1 MTSCVRPGCAGRIM
15 GTGFCDTCGHRHI
28 EPRSEPTV
36 PPRAAAPPAASAEE
50 PAGPPAVHAVAGVG
64 DLDQHGLVVL
74 PEVPA
79 PDDVLVTDPRPPT
92 GGRRCGANGCTMT
105 IGVGYGGQPARPTG
119 RCPRCGT
126 PYSFLP
132 QLHPGD
138 IVAGHY
144 RVLGCLAHGGLGW
157 IHLAEDTRAEGH
169 QVVLKSQINVHDA
182 LARRTAVE
190 ERRSLTELHHPDIVR
205 IITYAEHRA
214 PGGPTTGYLVMDYIR
229 GRSLQQLF
237 DAPDAERI
245 FHGRPR
251 LDHVLTYGCKILGA
265 LQYMHER
272 GLLYCDMKPA
282 NVIHFGR
289 AVKVIDLGAVRA
301 IGDRSSAYV
310 YTATFAPPEEEIDRR
325 GWRVDSDLYAVGMT
339 LQALAR
345 DIEPA
350 RGLAS
355 DSFRRLVDR
364 ATHAEPRARFRSA
377 AEMSRQ
383 LWEVLREFRSLQF
396 GEQLPES
403 STRFRA
409 IGASLD
415 AGLGAIPA
423 LDHWTGRPGEHP
435 LGLDIS
441 PPAAAEVAGA
451 LPEPVP
457 DPGDGAALLLDT
469 FPPDAPDRVARQ
481 WPRESRLGTP
491 ETALWLCRAYLRRGE
506 QAAAETWL
514 AEAETLLGERAAAHD
529 WRIAWHHGVLHLS
542 RGETGEAGARFDA
555 VYGALPGECAP
566 KLALGYCAEHAARP
580 AAAAPPAGQEAGRDT
595 ADPAGG
601 RARRRP
607 VRAMRFY
614 EAVWKRDFAHTAAAF
629 GLARAHLAGG
639 DRDAAV
645 RVLDEVPAT
654 SRHHDAARIAA
665 VRVRAGILHGT
676 PPTPADLQDAARRL
690 PELRLDGG
698 AADGESRARLV
709 AEVRENALYG
719 RPEQGWGPEFPAGP
733 LLGPGDEDSL
743 RTLLEHSF
751 RQLAAQARTAGE
763 HGRLLDLAH
772 AVRPMSTF

>member
-15 GTGFCDTCGHRHI
+15 DTGYCDTCGHRHV
-28 EPRSEPTV
+28 EPHSA
-36 PPRAAAPPAASAEE
+36 PPRAGARTGQAVTAPVVTEESPGPAT
-50 PAGPPAVHAVAGVG
+50 VHAVAGVG
-64 DLDQHGLVVL
+64 ELDQHGLVVL
-74 PEVPA
+74 PEVPE
-79 PDDVLVTDPRPPT
+79 PDDVLVADPSPPT
-92 GGRRCGANGCTMT
+92 GGRRCDGGDCSM
-105 IGVGYGGQPARPTG
+105 IVGVGYGGQPARATG

-132 QLHPGD
+132 QLTRGEL
-138 IVAGHY
+138 VADHY

-169 QVVLKSQINVHDA
+169 RVVLKSQINAGGA

-190 ERRSLTELHHPDIVR
+190 ERRSLTDLHHPDIVR

-214 PGGPTTGYLVMDYIR
+214 AGTEPPTGYLVMDYIG

-237 DAPDAERI
+237 DADDIERV

-265 LQYMHER
+265 LEYMHER

-301 IGDRSSAYV
+301 IGDRASAYM
-310 YTATFAPPEEEIDRR
+310 YTATFAPPKEEIDRR
-325 GWRVDSDLYAVGMT
+325 GWHIDSDLYTVGMT

-345 DIEPA
+345 ATEPA
-350 RGLAS
+350 RGLAP
-355 DSFRRLVDR
+355 DSFRRLIAR
-364 ATHAEPRARFRSA
+364 ATHPEPRARFRSA

-396 GEQLPES
+396 GEQLPEG

-409 IGASLD
+409 TGASLD

-423 LDHWTGRPGEHP
+423 LDHWTARPAGHP
-435 LGLDIS
+435 AELDVS
-441 PPAAAEVAGA
+441 PPSPAEVAGA

-457 DPGDGAALLLDT
+457 DPADGAALLLDT
-469 FPPDAPDRVARQ
+469 FSPDTPDRVARQ
-481 WPRESRLGTP
+481 WPRESRYGTP

-506 QAAAETWL
+506 RDEAAGWL
-514 AEAETLLGERAAAHD
+514 AEAETQLGERAAAHD
-529 WRIAWHHGVLHLS
+529 WRIAWHRGVLHLS
-542 RGETGEAGARFDA
+542 RGEVELAGARFDA
-555 VYGALPGECAP
+555 VYRALPGEYVP
-566 KLALGYCAEHAARP
+566 KLALGHCAEH
-580 AAAAPPAGQEAGRDT
+580 
-595 ADPAGG
+595 GG
-601 RARRRP
+601 RTA
-607 VRAMRFY
+607 RAMRFY

-629 GLARAHLAGG
+629 GLARGHLAGG

-645 RVLDEVPAT
+645 RVLDDVPAT
-654 SRHHDAARIAA
+654 SRHHDAARVAA
-665 VRVRAGILHGT
+665 VRIRAGLLHGR
-676 PPTPADLQDAARRL
+676 PPTPADLADAARRL

-698 AADGESRARLV
+698 AQDGESRARLV
-709 AEVRENALYG
+709 AEVRENALHGRALG
-719 RPEQGWGPEFPAGP
+719 RPAGD
-733 LLGPGDEDSL
+733 LLGPGDEHGL

-772 AVRPMSTF
+772 AVRPLTTF

>member
-1 MTSCVRPGCAGRIM
+1 M
-15 GTGFCDTCGHRHI
+15 GTGYCDTCGHRHV
-28 EPRSEPTV
+28 EARVAPSVRVPRTPA
-36 PPRAAAPPAASAEE
+36 RAEVSAPVAPAGGEE
-50 PAGPPAVHAVAGVG
+50 GSGPPAVHVVAGVG
-64 DLDQHGLVVL
+64 ELDQHGLVVL
-74 PEVPA
+74 PEVPV
-79 PDDVLVTDPRPPT
+79 PDDVLVADPRPPT

-105 IGVGYGGQPARPTG
+105 VGIGYGGQLARATG

-132 QLHPGD
+132 QLD
-138 IVAGHY
+138 KDDVVAGHY
-144 RVLGCLAHGGLGW
+144 RVLGCLARGGLGW
-157 IHLAEDTRAEGH
+157 IHLAEDTRADGH
-169 QVVLKSQINVHDA
+169 RVVLKGQINVHDA
-182 LARRTAVE
+182 LARRNAVE
-190 ERRSLTELHHPDIVR
+190 ERRSLTDLHHPDIVR
-205 IITYAEHRA
+205 IITYADHR
-214 PGGPTTGYLVMDYIR
+214 PPDRTPTGYLVMDYIG

-237 DAPDAERI
+237 DADDAERI

-301 IGDRSSAYV
+301 IGDRTSAYV
-310 YTATFAPPEEEIDRR
+310 YTATFAPPKEEIDRR
-325 GWRVDSDLYAVGMT
+325 GWHVDSDLYTVGMT

-345 DIEPA
+345 GTEPA
-350 RGLAS
+350 RGLAP
-355 DSFRRLVDR
+355 DSFRRIVDR
-364 ATHAEPRARFRSA
+364 ATHAEPAARFRTA

-409 IGASLD
+409 TGASLD

-423 LDHWTGRPGEHP
+423 LDHWTTRPGERP
-435 LGLDIS
+435 GELDVS
-441 PPAAAEVAGA
+441 PPPAAEVAGA

-457 DPGDGAALLLDT
+457 DPDDGAALLLDT
-469 FPPDAPDRVARQ
+469 FPPDAPDRVALQ

-506 QAAAETWL
+506 QRQAENWL
-514 AEAETLLGERAAAHD
+514 AEAETQLGERAAAYD
-529 WRIAWHHGVLHLS
+529 WRIAWHRGVLHLS
-542 RGETGEAGARFDA
+542 KGEVPRAGAHFDT
-555 VYGALPGECAP
+555 VHRALPGEYVP
-566 KLALGYCAEHAARP
+566 KLALGYCAEHAAAGP
-580 AAAAPPAGQEAGRDT
+580 VAPAG
-595 ADPAGG
+595 ADPDA
-601 RARRRP
+601 AHTRRQRIA
-607 VRAMRFY
+607 RAMRFY

-629 GLARAHLAGG
+629 GLARGHLARG

-645 RVLDEVPAT
+645 RVLDDVPAT

-665 VRVRAGILHGT
+665 VRVRTGLLHGR
-676 PPTPADLQDAARRL
+676 PPAPADLGDAARRL

-698 AADGESRARLV
+698 AADGESRARLT
-709 AEVRENALYG
+709 AEVRENALHG
-719 RPEQGWGPEFPAGP
+719 RPGPGWGPEFPAGD

-743 RTLLEHSF
+743 RGLLEHSF
-751 RQLAAQARTAGE
+751 RQLAAQARTAAE

-772 AVRPMSTF
+772 AVRPMTTF